1 MTPTRLVLEGATV
14 QAGSNIL
21 TVPAP
26 LPCDVTGWPVTGCGI
41 PAGTR
46 IGTVLGPRTALMT
59 QHADRQ
65 PDNARTALITVTI
78 GDTPWQD
85 APPA

>member
-1 MTPTRLVLEGATV
+1 VTHLTMAATV

-21 TVPAP
+21 TVTERFPH
-26 LPCDVTGWPVTGCGI
+26 DVTREPVTGCGI
-41 PAGTR
+41 PDGTH
-46 IGTVLGPRTALMT
+46 IGTVLGPRTALLSQPAT
-59 QHADRQ
+59 RQ

-78 GDTPWQD
+78 GATPWQD